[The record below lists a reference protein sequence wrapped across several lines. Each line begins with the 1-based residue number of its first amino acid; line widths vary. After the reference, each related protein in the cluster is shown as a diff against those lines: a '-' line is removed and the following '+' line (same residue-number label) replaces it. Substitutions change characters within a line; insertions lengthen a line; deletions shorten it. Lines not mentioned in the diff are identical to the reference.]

1 MNDLIKKPAWDP
13 LMNPQKTEIEKLL
26 DSEDLQKILTVAT
39 KLLEK
44 ASEIAQEDVE
54 EAHREFGRDDKE
66 TGCREYSKS
75 EQERIDE
82 LEENR
87 DLIIKAEK
95 LIEKVGEWW

>member
-1 MNDLIKKPAWDP
+1 MNDLINNTPWEP
-13 LMNPQKTEIEKLL
+13 LMNPKKTEIEKLL
-26 DSEDLQKILTVAT
+26 ESEDLQKILTVAT

-44 ASEIAQEDVE
+44 ASELAQSEVE
-54 EAHREFGRDDKE
+54 EKHRDFGYDDPE

-95 LIEKVGEWW
+95 LILKVGE